1 MNAAKQKRAEMN
13 LCEGSIPKKMILFAL
28 PLMATNVLQLL
39 FNAADIAVLG
49 QFVGDDA
56 VAAVGATGSLV
67 SMIVS
72 LFIGFSLGANVLVAR
87 LVGQHNRERAAD
99 AVGTCVCISLIFG
112 VVLAGIG
119 FFCARRFLIWMD
131 CDPDVL
137 DMAATYMRV
146 YFLGMPIIMLYN
158 FCASIM
164 RAVGDT
170 MRPLLFLVIGGVV
183 NVGLNIFFV
192 TVVKLDVEGVAIAT
206 VVSQAISVVLA
217 LITLTRADGY
227 SKLHWKKIR
236 IHPEEFGWIIRIGLP
251 AGIQSS
257 LFSFSNVIIQS
268 TINSFGKVVM
278 AGNAASGQ
286 IEGFAYQAMNSVA
299 LANMSFVSQNLGAG
313 NLNRV
318 RKSFLSAIVIT
329 LFAGILVSGS
339 VILLRKP
346 LCGILISDP
355 VALDAAYLRLL
366 IIEGTHVLC
375 GFMDALSYG
384 LRGLGKSTTAMVVCL
399 CGSCLLRI
407 VWINTIFRLNPT
419 PPMLY
424 VVYPISW
431 AVTALTFVPI
441 VHIVLKRIAQHL
453 GDPNAEKTVPQAT

>member
-1 MNAAKQKRAEMN
+1 M
-13 LCEGSIPKKMILFAL
+13 
-28 PLMATNVLQLL
+28 

-112 VVLAGIG
+112 IVLAGIG

-170 MRPLLFLVIGGVV
+170 MRPLLFLIIGGVV

-236 IHPEEFGWIIRIGLP
+236 IHPEEFGFPP
-251 AGIQSS
+251 A
-257 LFSFSNVIIQS
+257 FS
-268 TINSFGKVVM
+268 
-278 AGNAASGQ
+278 
-286 IEGFAYQAMNSVA
+286 
-299 LANMSFVSQNLGAG
+299 
-313 NLNRV
+313 
-318 RKSFLSAIVIT
+318 
-329 LFAGILVSGS
+329 
-339 VILLRKP
+339 
-346 LCGILISDP
+346 P
-355 VALDAAYLRLL
+355 V
-366 IIEGTHVLC
+366 C
-375 GFMDALSYG
+375 SP
-384 LRGLGKSTTAMVVCL
+384 S
-399 CGSCLLRI
+399 
-407 VWINTIFRLNPT
+407 PT
-419 PPMLY
+419 
-424 VVYPISW
+424 
-431 AVTALTFVPI
+431 
-441 VHIVLKRIAQHL
+441 
-453 GDPNAEKTVPQAT
+453 